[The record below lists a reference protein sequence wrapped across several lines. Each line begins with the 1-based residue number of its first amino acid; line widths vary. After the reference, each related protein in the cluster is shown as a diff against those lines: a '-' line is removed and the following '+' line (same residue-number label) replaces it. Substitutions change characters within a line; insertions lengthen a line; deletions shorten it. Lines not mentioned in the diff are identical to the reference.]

1 LIYGNL
7 SLTKGGDLMAKI
19 EEELAFAKQAKAA
32 IGGRLTDQAIQ
43 LLREATRIAIEQVVF
58 SGEGPLR
65 DARNNIGFLL
75 PPVTEA
81 PEGQPKQDDID
92 DAKSAIEFWIEELE
106 ASL

>member
-1 LIYGNL
+1 
-7 SLTKGGDLMAKI
+7 MARI
-19 EEELAFAKQAKAA
+19 DEELVFAKQAKTA
-32 IGGRLTDQAIQ
+32 IEGKLTEEAIK

-81 PEGQPKQDDID
+81 SEGQQEQDDID
-92 DAKSAIEFWIEELE
+92 NAKSAIDFWIWELE
-106 ASL
+106 GAKV

>member
-1 LIYGNL
+1 
-7 SLTKGGDLMAKI
+7 MARI
-19 EEELAFAKQAKAA
+19 EEELVFAKLAKTA
-32 IGGRLTDQAIQ
+32 IEGELTEEAIKV
-43 LLREATRIAIEQVVF
+43 LRDATHIAIEQLLF
-58 SGEGPLR
+58 SGEGTLR